1 MTVFFN
7 FLTMLNDAVPDTSF
21 VTKDVPSQSPPVCI
35 VDSVERDRVVPS
47 DPSVH
52 VYDVPVSTTSSSSY
66 CCPICP
72 KSFKTLS
79 SSPPPSLWQN
89 LHIARGQFPP
99 ISSHSRLICDKKGC
113 HWIYHSHFQC
123 HGCPRPASHGSS
135 KCGGALVC
143 PSTLTHI
150 VFPPDPLPCPPS
162 GNISAALGVSPSIP
176 SQNILHPYL
185 PLPFMPLLLF
195 LFLLPMRHPSLT
207 VSSLFL
213 MPSWPLMYQRW
224 NTFHELADLPSER
237 CWHRNCAGLIRD
249 LFGVLS
255 SSSF

>member
-21 VTKDVPSQSPPVCI
+21 VTEDVPSQSPPVCI

-72 KSFKTLS
+72 KSFKTLC

-99 ISSHSRLICDKKGC
+99 IFSHSRLICDKKGC